1 MDDDNKPIYENLYDS
16 DYYENYTNEKNI
28 PYRDKSWEIGF
39 ERIAEHII
47 EEFNPKTFLDVGCAF
62 GYLVAALRDRGVEA
76 YGIDISEFAISQVR
90 EDIKPYCKAWSALD
104 GIPDDFPSKYDLLST
119 IEVAEHLYPDDG
131 EIFIR
136 NICKLS
142 DRIIFSSSPD
152 EEEEV
157 THFNVQPAEYWVMK
171 FFDNDFFNDYTK
183 KPIFIS
189 PQCLYFHK
197 ASNIRK
203 VIEDYELSF
212 KKLNGYHNYEINAI
226 LEDRAKAQIIMD
238 NQNCELQ
245 NINNAM
251 NALKEDR
258 AKAQYIMDEQFKQ
271 INNIKND
278 MDILRE
284 DRKKAQD
291 IMENQNETIKSLKME
306 LAEKEEQYNKKEK
319 QYNKI
324 VDSMS
329 WKLTKPMRCAYAKI
343 RGRKQFED

>member
-1 MDDDNKPIYENLYDS
+1 MGNDNKPIYRNLYNS

-39 ERIAEHII
+39 ESIAEHII
-47 EEFNPKTFLDVGCAF
+47 KEFNPKTFLDVGCAF

-104 GIPDDFPSKYDLLST
+104 GIPNDFPSNYDLLST

-131 EIFIR
+131 EVFIG
-136 NICKLS
+136 NICEFS

-152 EEEEV
+152 EEEEA

-171 FFDNDFFNDYTK
+171 FLENGFFNDYTK

-189 PQCLYFHK
+189 PQCLYFNK
-197 ASNIRK
+197 TSDIRK
-203 VIEDYELSF
+203 IVQSYELAF
-212 KKLNGYHNYEINAI
+212 KKLNDNHNYEINAI
-226 LEDRAKAQIIMD
+226 LEDRSKAQIIMD
-238 NQNCELQ
+238 NQNLELE

-258 AKAQYIMDEQFKQ
+258 EKAQYIMDEQLKQ
-271 INNIKND
+271 INSIKND
-278 MDILRE
+278 IDILRE

-291 IMENQNETIKSLKME
+291 IMENQNEIIKSMKMK
-306 LAEKEEQYNKKEK
+306 LAEKENQCNI
-319 QYNKI
+319 I
-324 VDSMS
+324 VNSMF
-329 WKLTKPMRCAYAKI
+329 WKFTKPMRYVRAKI
-343 RGRKQFED
+343 RGRK